1 MATAVPKKSADNV
14 SEKESTQKGKKR
26 FAGKKV
32 KKRHRVV
39 TEGIAHIQATFNNT
53 VVAITDPQGQVLTAS
68 SAGGCGFSGHR
79 KATPYA
85 GQLAAEKAGSLAR
98 DNYAMKRIAV
108 QVRGA
113 GIPARDSAIRAL
125 RSVGLE
131 IVSLE
136 DCTQLPHNG
145 CRPPKKRRV

>member
-1 MATAVPKKSADNV
+1 MATANPKKAADNTA
-14 SEKESTQKGKKR
+14 EKEPVQKAKKR

-39 TEGIAHIQATFNNT
+39 TEGVAHIQATFNNT
-53 VVAITDPQGQVLTAS
+53 IVALTDMQGQVLAFS
-68 SAGGCGFSGHR
+68 SAGACGFSGHR

-85 GQLAAEKAGSLAR
+85 GQMAAEKAGSLAR
-98 DNYAMKRIAV
+98 DNFSMKRVAV
-108 QVRGA
+108 QVRGP

-125 RSVGLE
+125 RSLGLE
-131 IVSLE
+131 ITSLE
-136 DCTQLPHNG
+136 DCTRLPHNG